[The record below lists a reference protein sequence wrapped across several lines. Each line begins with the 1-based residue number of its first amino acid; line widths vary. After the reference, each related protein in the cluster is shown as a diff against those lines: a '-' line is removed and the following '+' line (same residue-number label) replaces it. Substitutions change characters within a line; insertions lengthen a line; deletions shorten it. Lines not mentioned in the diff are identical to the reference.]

1 MEGKCQDVLKKVF
14 YIYNNAFV
22 LGKVWPRIPAA
33 IRQESIDRLRLKTV
47 ELKEKAQVREIDS
60 NLVYN
65 ELVALEIFNSGEGE
79 SHDLGVIED
88 RIIEMAIHAIA
99 DCECTVPLKER

>member
-1 MEGKCQDVLKKVF
+1 MEGNCQELLKKVF

-47 ELKEKAQVREIDS
+47 ELREKSTVRAVDS
-60 NLVYN
+60 NLVFN
-65 ELVALEIFNSGEGE
+65 ELDALELFNSGKGE

-88 RIIEMAIHAIA
+88 KITEMAIHAIA
-99 DCECTVPLKER
+99 DCECTVPLEK